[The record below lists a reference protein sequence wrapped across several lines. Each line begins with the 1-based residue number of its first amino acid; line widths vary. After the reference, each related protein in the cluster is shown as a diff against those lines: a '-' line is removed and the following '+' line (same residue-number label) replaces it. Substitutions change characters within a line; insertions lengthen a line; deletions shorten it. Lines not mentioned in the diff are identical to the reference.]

1 MSKINNN
8 TVHYLRKAIGA
19 HYEYTRTVGSNTTVT
34 CYKGNAF
41 VRLHGN
47 LIATVHENRVVL
59 STCGWLTRTTLSR
72 INAIGAA
79 FAKDFEPWRIRNG
92 ALYISNRGNAQNVHI
107 QVYQLKESNMSK
119 TV

>member
-8 TVHYLRKAIGA
+8 TVHYLRKAIEA

-34 CYKGNAF
+34 CYQGD
-41 VRLHGN
+41 VYVHLHGN
-47 LIATVHENRVVL
+47 LIASVHGKSVVL

-79 FAKDFEPWRIRNG
+79 FAKDFEPWRIRKG
-92 ALYISNRGNAQNVHI
+92 ELYISNRGNAKNVHT
-107 QVYQLKESNMSK
+107 QVYELKEN
-119 TV
+119 

>member
-19 HYEYTRTVGSNTTVT
+19 HYAYTRAVGSNTTVT
-34 CYKGNAF
+34 CYYGDAY
-41 VRLHGN
+41 VHLHGN
-47 LIATVHENRVVL
+47 IIASVHGNQIAL
-59 STCGWLTRTTLSR
+59 STCGWVTRTTLSR

-92 ALYISNRGNAQNVHI
+92 ELYISNRGNAQNVHT
-107 QVYQLKESNMSK
+107 QVYQLKEN
-119 TV
+119 

>member
-19 HYEYTRTVGSNTTVT
+19 HYEFTHNVGSNTAVT
-34 CYKGNAF
+34 CYQGDTY

-47 LIATVHENRVVL
+47 LIAAVHGNQIVL
-59 STCGWLTRTTLSR
+59 NPCGWLTRTTLSR

-79 FAKDFEPWRIRNG
+79 FAKDFKPWRIRNG
-92 ALYISNRGNAQNVHI
+92 ELYISNRGNAQNVHT
-107 QVYQLKESNMSK
+107 QVYELKEN
-119 TV
+119 

>member
-19 HYEYTRTVGSNTTVT
+19 HYESTRTVGSNTTVT
-34 CYKGNAF
+34 CYQGNAYVHF
-41 VRLHGN
+41 HGN
-47 LIATVHENRVVL
+47 LIATVHGNQVVL
-59 STCGWLTRTTLSR
+59 STCGWLPRTTLSR

-92 ALYISNRGNAQNVHI
+92 ELYISNRGNAKNERT
-107 QVYQLKESNMSK
+107 QVYQLKEN
-119 TV
+119 